1 MLNNRIVCLRSWA
14 MATLL
19 LVFTFGWRAPCSM
32 AQVPKGQPNVAGPAA
47 PAQPGAPAVEKP
59 EEPPTPA
66 ERDIDAAIKKVAG
79 LKSVSADLVEEI
91 NMLNQKYSIKGSYRK
106 GPNNLVYLRLTVSG
120 LADSEATSL
129 QVCDGETLW
138 DYQVVL
144 SSPFYRKMSIKPI
157 LERLHSPE
165 LNPALRDQ
173 AIAQMGMSG
182 PETLLLGLRKA
193 LKFNL
198 KEESEL
204 DGKKVWKFRGIWRS
218 RQGLVGLDGR
228 PVAASGFL
236 PLYIP
241 MDATLYLGKE
251 DGWPYQLVLVGRKAS
266 ILESRRT
273 GPDGRPANV
282 KRPIDK
288 AIPSEIKL
296 VYKDVKLNTK
306 LRLEEFAFQAPRRP
320 TWMII
325 PRCSSRDSIRRSRWR
340 FNGRRTSPRRRKGP
354 CSTNLPAFPC
364 AYRDSRTATLR
375 RRSPFRRRNIAFS
388 SCEPCPPGLSRYDSK
403 VDGEWR

>member
-106 GPNNLVYLRLTVSG
+106 GPNNLVYLHLTVSG

-306 LRLEEFAFQAPRRP
+306 LRLEEFAFQAPP
-320 TWMII
+320 TANVDDNTEMLIKGLDQAIQVEIQRKKNESAKKEGPVLDQPAGI
-325 PRCSSRDSIRRSRWR
+325 PLALPRLPHRDLETAISLPSTQHRVFIVRALSSWA
-340 FNGRRTSPRRRKGP
+340 
-354 CSTNLPAFPC
+354 LA
-364 AYRDSRTATLR
+364 L
-375 RRSPFRRRNIAFS
+375 
-388 SCEPCPPGLSRYDSK
+388 
-403 VDGEWR
+403 